1 MVDTIIAQA
10 TPSGESALAVLRL
23 SGPLCSEILENSC
36 GVKNFVPRRANLA
49 DYLDLNGTKLDQI
62 LITFFNNGNSYTGQ
76 DILEISC
83 HGNPLIADLIC
94 DDLLKRGCRL
104 AKPGEFTKLAFLNGK
119 IDLSQA
125 ESVAQIICAKT
136 QQSLQAAQ
144 RNLKGELTKF
154 LKEIQD
160 NILNL
165 QAIIEASIDFPED
178 DIEMNDSSI
187 QNKVFDK
194 IKLDLEEL
202 LKHASRTNILE
213 KNLRVVL
220 TGFPNAGKSS
230 LFNEI
235 LGKNRSLVHDE
246 AGTTRDYLET
256 DLKMG
261 KYTITLVD
269 TAGLRESDS
278 DIEQRGVKLAHEQI
292 EQSDIVI
299 WVVDNSV
306 PYPSSDIETFIG
318 LLKNKSSFLVLNK
331 SDLQTTKWMPKNIG
345 LSMINVSCTNKDGI
359 EQVIQMI
366 ETHIKKLIGDSDENA
381 LYIGKRHNQ
390 LINLCLKEM
399 NQFQESELRGIGYE
413 IISSYLTSARQYIDE
428 MIGFKTNENMLDKL
442 FGQFCIGK

>member
-23 SGPLCSEILENSC
+23 SGPLCSEILKSSC

-49 DYLDLNGTKLDQI
+49 DYVDLNGSRLDQI

-94 DDLLKRGCRL
+94 EDLLNRGCRL

-125 ESVAQIICAKT
+125 ESVAQIISAKT

-144 RNLKGELTKF
+144 RNLKGELTRI
-154 LKEIQD
+154 LKDIQD

-187 QNKVFDK
+187 QSEVFDK
-194 IKLDLEEL
+194 IKLSLEGL

-213 KNLRVVL
+213 RNLRVVL

-230 LFNEI
+230 LFNEM
-235 LGKNRSLVHDE
+235 LAKNRSLVHDE

-256 DLKMG
+256 DLKIG
-261 KYTITLVD
+261 KCTITLVD
-269 TAGLRESDS
+269 TAGVRESDS

-292 EQSDIVI
+292 KQSDIVI

-318 LLKNKSSFLVLNK
+318 FLKNKSSFLVLNK
-331 SDLQTTKWMPKNIG
+331 KDLQTTEWMPENIG
-345 LSMINVSCTNKDGI
+345 LPMINVSCTNKDGI
-359 EQVIQMI
+359 EEVIQMI
-366 ETHIKKLIGDSDENA
+366 DTHIKKLIGDSDENA

-390 LINLCLKEM
+390 LINLCLKEI
-399 NQFQESELRGIGYE
+399 NQFQESESKGIGYE
-413 IISSYLTSARQYIDE
+413 IISSYLTTARHYIDE
-428 MIGFKTNENMLDKL
+428 MIGLKTNENMLDKL

>member
-1 MVDTIIAQA
+1 MIDTIIAQA

-23 SGPLCSEILENSC
+23 SGPLCSEILESSC

-49 DYLDLNGTKLDQI
+49 YYLDLSGAKLDQI
-62 LITFFNNGNSYTGQ
+62 LITFFHNGNSYTGQ
-76 DILEISC
+76 DLLEISC

-125 ESVAQIICAKT
+125 ESVAQIISAKT

-144 RNLKGELTKF
+144 RNLKGELTTV

-178 DIEMNDSSI
+178 DIEMNDSST
-187 QNKVFDK
+187 QNEIFDK
-194 IKLDLEEL
+194 IKLELEEL

-213 KNLRVVL
+213 RNLRVVL

-235 LGKNRSLVHDE
+235 LGKCRSLVHDE
-246 AGTTRDYLET
+246 AGTTRDYLEI
-256 DLKMG
+256 DLKVG

-269 TAGLRESDS
+269 TAGIRESNS
-278 DIEQRGVKLAHEQI
+278 DIEQRGVKLAYEQI

-299 WVVDNSV
+299 WVVDSSV

-331 SDLQTTKWMPKNIG
+331 NDLETTEWMPKNIG
-345 LSMINVSCTNKDGI
+345 LPMINVSCTNKDGI
-359 EQVIQMI
+359 EEVIQMI
-366 ETHIKKLIGDSDENA
+366 DTHIEKLIGDSDENS
-381 LYIGKRHNQ
+381 LYVGKRHNQ
-390 LINLCLKEM
+390 LINLCLKEI
-399 NQFQESELRGIGYE
+399 NQFQESESKGIGYE
-413 IISSYLTSARQYIDE
+413 IISSYLTLARQYIDE
-428 MIGFKTNENMLDKL
+428 MIGIKTNENMLDKL